1 MAARYTGR
9 HVRQARHAAWLKK
22 ERSRSRRPS
31 AHLLPALA
39 AVVVAG
45 FLVGG
50 ASTAIA
56 LSPVDYAAEVPTVDP
71 ADIPPPDPRAGTQ
84 VAPRTAARAPLVPAG
99 VAGNSYSAA
108 VVETGSCQA
117 SYNGRAGY
125 RTASGEILDPVN
137 HTAAHETLPFGS
149 LVRVTNQA
157 TGASVVV
164 RINDR
169 GPYFRGRCLDL
180 SAGAFAAI
188 ANPADGVAQVRYEVL
203 ATA

>member
-9 HVRQARHAAWLKK
+9 HVRQARHAAWLKE

-39 AVVVAG
+39 AVLVAG

-56 LSPVDYAAEVPTVDP
+56 LSPTDYAAAAPTVDP
-71 ADIPPPDPRAGTQ
+71 ADIPPPDPSAGTRT
-84 VAPRTAARAPLVPAG
+84 APQTAARAPLVPAT
-99 VAGNSYSAA
+99 VAANGYPTT

-117 SYNGRAGY
+117 SYNNRPGFV
-125 RTASGEILDPVN
+125 TASGETFNPTA
-137 HTAAHETLPFGS
+137 HTAAHETLPFGTM
-149 LVRVTNQA
+149 VRVINQA
-157 TGASVVV
+157 SGASVVV

-169 GPYFRGRCLDL
+169 GPYFWGRCLDL

-203 ATA
+203 AA